1 MAKTIITMLVLAGAL
16 ASPALGADAVKLKH
30 LSTEFNDEKG
40 GTMKAPEGVACGK
53 RQLVVS
59 DTGGGRLLSYSI
71 EDGSVRGGT
80 EIKAEQ
86 VPYPTKVQL
95 TSKGE
100 ILVIDGKLRRIARFS
115 AEGAFAGYLELKG
128 VSSPS
133 TIAPRGIRVDDKDNI
148 HILDVFGERVIVT
161 DSAGN
166 FQSQL
171 PFPQGYRFISDL
183 AVSSS
188 GTTLLLDSVAS
199 RVFAA
204 ARGETS
210 FKPLTEGMKEY
221 LQFPTSIATDKQGKV
236 FILDQTGNGVVTLG
250 QDGSFQGRQLNIG
263 WKNSFLHYPSQLC
276 ISEENEIDVV
286 IADRNNNR
294 IQVFRVVR

>member
-1 MAKTIITMLVLAGAL
+1 
-16 ASPALGADAVKLKH
+16 
-30 LSTEFNDEKG
+30 
-40 GTMKAPEGVACGK
+40 
-53 RQLVVS
+53 VVS

-183 AVSSS
+183 AVSAG

-204 ARGETS
+204 ARGETA

-276 ISEENEIDVV
+276 ISEETEIDVV